1 MPQSGVLSDSDS
13 REMDLIQVYLYTG
26 MPYNILIVL
35 KSQKHFA
42 SHDCLDVSRLH
53 DSVRHH
59 TFSEVYTCLKS
70 YFLLTQEIFIL
81 GFCCQKE
88 KCIFYA

>member
-1 MPQSGVLSDSDS
+1 MPQSGALSDSDS

-42 SHDCLDVSRLH
+42 SHDCLDMGVP
-53 DSVRHH
+53 
-59 TFSEVYTCLKS
+59 EGKN
-70 YFLLTQEIFIL
+70 
-81 GFCCQKE
+81 
-88 KCIFYA
+88 